1 MSKIG
6 RLCTKEAKFNP
17 ASHFALPRD
26 VLGEVM
32 LTRGEKLAT
41 LERWRTQVLRQMA
54 VFGDEDQVREA
65 ESKIKILDDIEQTKT
80 LLKSER
86 T

>member
-6 RLCTKEAKFNP
+6 RLFTKEAKFNP
-17 ASHFALPRD
+17 AMHFTLPRD

-41 LERWRTQVLRQMA
+41 LERWRTQVLRQIQ
-54 VFGDEDQVREA
+54 VFGREDQSRA
-65 ESKIKILDDIEQTKT
+65 AADPARILDDIEQTKT

-86 T
+86 N